1 MKFVDTISEI
11 KRNCWSDYFKKKGI
25 AKVCDQLIEQHVE
38 TVDMLRLFIADTE
51 KQISAWEEEQA
62 KNTKANFHDEID
74 LFKVIADFFRLNGR
88 LILIELDINTA
99 RKYLFKAKTEYE
111 YRFFARRI
119 YTLLYEAKQGL
130 ADKVSNMYKGLQNI
144 VDAKNFE
151 VYEREKRNL
160 HAFLDEHKAELMDVR
175 NKNEAHKTE
184 AFDSQVESIE
194 NMSVTKSFGI
204 IQEAGVHLYN
214 LSCAFMVVQQSL
226 MAYLGK
232 MAVERMKVVRV
243 GNEKCD

>member
-11 KRNCWSDYFKKKGI
+11 KRSCWSDYFKKK
-25 AKVCDQLIEQHVE
+25 KVVKACNQLIGQHVE

-51 KQISAWEEEQA
+51 KQISAWEEEQN
-62 KNTKANFHDEID
+62 KNPKSNFQNEIE

-99 RKYLFKAKTEYE
+99 RKYLVKANTEYE

-119 YTLLYEAKQGL
+119 YTLLYETKQGL
-130 ADKVSNMYKGLQNI
+130 ADKVSNMYRRLQDI
-144 VDAKNFE
+144 VDDKSFGI
-151 VYEREKRNL
+151 YEREKKNL

-184 AFDSQVESIE
+184 NFESQVESIE
-194 NMSVTKSFGI
+194 NMSVTKSFLI
-204 IQEAGVHLYN
+204 VHEAGMHLYN
-214 LSCAFMVVQQSL
+214 LNCAFFVVQQSL
-226 MAYLGK
+226 MSYMGSVVAEK
-232 MAVERMKVVRV
+232 MKWINV
-243 GNEKCD
+243 